1 MHHAN
6 DFPLKPR
13 PLKSGFQPFRLL
25 LPKHVTELHT
35 LENATQAMIDGL
47 RAAYRPNVWNYYCR
61 RFWFLFPQVAYFLS
75 WLIDGPQ
82 EVSQRLRNDLL
93 PVCVEHLRNDLLCI
107 EWDVKPYTLTH
118 SAEEDFYGLVSLA
131 VTQLVYI
138 WNTLYCLLDT
148 RYVQAS
154 HDQSQELWCFV
165 VIKFVALSVFM
176 CVVMFRIINRLS
188 ILIYSTLDY

>member
-1 MHHAN
+1 
-6 DFPLKPR
+6 
-13 PLKSGFQPFRLL
+13 
-25 LPKHVTELHT
+25 
-35 LENATQAMIDGL
+35 MIDGL

-138 WNTLYCLLDT
+138 WNIHFIVC
-148 RYVQAS
+148 
-154 HDQSQELWCFV
+154 
-165 VIKFVALSVFM
+165 
-176 CVVMFRIINRLS
+176 
-188 ILIYSTLDY
+188 